1 VLPMLLREAGLAVTV
16 VSAYATRKLGA
27 QQSSHIHGLLQSGGI
42 DAALL
47 TSSSMAD
54 ALVSALGSSAAE
66 ELSRTCVA
74 SIGPITTSTLEKAG
88 VRVDVTAKVYTVE
101 GLLDSLEQHFDALQ
115 LHQTS
120 KDPC

>member
-1 VLPMLLREAGLAVTV
+1 MSLREAGLDVTV

-27 QQSSHIHGLLQSGGI
+27 QQSSHIHGLLQSGDI
-42 DAALL
+42 DAVLL

-66 ELSRTCVA
+66 ELSRACVA